1 MTVEIEIEAFV
12 NPTEDPAKVEKAIR
26 NIFGEV
32 ALQRGIME
40 DGLML
45 RANLEGLEHLGNMRE
60 MLRRERVRDAARAH
74 MMRSIEGGI
83 LRFGINRQAAYMNRI
98 SFYHPREA
106 PLGPI
111 QVTIRGDLI
120 QIIEYLTGKESNNT
134 TSKRNITI

>member
-1 MTVEIEIEAFV
+1 LTVEIEIEAFV
-12 NPTEDPAKVEKAIR
+12 NPTEDPDKVEKAIR

-32 ALQRGIME
+32 ALERRIME
-40 DGLML
+40 DGLIL
-45 RANLEGLEHLGNMRE
+45 RANLEGLENLGNMRE

-74 MMRSIEGGI
+74 MMSRIEGGI
-83 LRFGINRQAAYMNRI
+83 LRFGINRQAAYMNRV

-120 QIIEYLTGKESNNT
+120 QAIEYLTGKESNNA
-134 TSKRNITI
+134 TSKRGLRL